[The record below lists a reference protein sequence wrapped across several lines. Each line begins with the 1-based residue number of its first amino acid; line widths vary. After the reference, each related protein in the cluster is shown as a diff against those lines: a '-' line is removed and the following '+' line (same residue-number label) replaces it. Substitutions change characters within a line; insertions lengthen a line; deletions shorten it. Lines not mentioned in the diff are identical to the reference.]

1 MSYVTNFEQT
11 QCILIDDLDIK
22 LVYFP
27 FLLLIICI
35 GFVNWVGNR
44 VKPRHQ
50 ILPNFMVM
58 MGILEHI
65 ALIVQI
71 ALCFSYGGHIAFAI
85 VSIVIWLL
93 YVAGQIAFWKYFKTL
108 SEEDKLLKKWMSAP

>member
-1 MSYVTNFEQT
+1 MCINSCPTLYIPNFEQT
-11 QCILIDDLDIK
+11 KCVSIDSLDVK

-27 FLLLIICI
+27 FLFLIVCI

-50 ILPNFMVM
+50 ILPNFIVM

-71 ALCFSYGGHIAFAI
+71 ALCFSYGSSIAFAI
-85 VSIVIWLL
+85 ISIIIWLL
-93 YVAGQIAFWKYFKTL
+93 YVAGQVVFWKYFKTII
-108 SEEDKLLKKWMSAP
+108 E